1 MDADEY
7 AKRHYEGQQAAKA
20 EQRRRRRR
28 SRIPTKEIHLT
39 VGIADHD
46 LDAKAAQARR
56 LLAGRVNLRVS
67 VDGIEPGQEA
77 LAEAVLQRFVAA
89 VGDAADGVVPA
100 QRGDGQVVAQL
111 WSS

>member
-1 MDADEY
+1 MDADDY
-7 AKRHYEGQQAAKA
+7 AKRYWEGQQAAKA
-20 EQRRRRRR
+20 EQRRRRRA
-28 SRIPTKEIHLT
+28 RIPTKEIHLT

-46 LDAKAAQARR
+46 LDAKAAHARR

-67 VDGIEPGQEA
+67 VDGVEPAQEA

-100 QRGDGQVVAQL
+100 QRGEGQVVAQL